1 MVEDISPRDS
11 LEHVLYY
18 WWVIALAIITGGL
31 LGWGIGRLSSP
42 VFEARAGYRVSLD
55 DNAILDELHKTN
67 PGAELTYDAKAP
79 YLAPVALA
87 FYTPEVRTAVQEQA
101 AVEGLDFPQ
110 DSFRTGQLSLD
121 QHGNAWMVVVRHSDP
136 ATAARLANLWI
147 SIADKNLRGAHT
159 QAVLALSLKIQ
170 IDLLTRCFTLADLAQ
185 VNQCAGT
192 SFTTPAEMQ
201 ASYQGL
207 DQQYQ
212 RALLASEGISTL
224 VNFGPAEVA
233 VPPARPVYY
242 NTGLLMLA
250 GGLLGLIIGGMVA
263 QRLEL
268 KTG

>member
-55 DNAILDELHKTN
+55 DNSVLAELHKTD
-67 PGAELTYDAKAP
+67 PGAELTYDVKAP

-147 SIADKNLRGAHT
+147 SIADENLRGAHT
-159 QAVLALSLKIQ
+159 QAVLALSLKVQ

-185 VNQCAGT
+185 VNRCAGA

-201 ASYQGL
+201 ASYLGL

-224 VNFGPAEVA
+224 VNFGPAEFA
-233 VPPARPVYY
+233 GPPARPVYY

>member
-55 DNAILDELHKTN
+55 DNSVLAELHKTD
-67 PGAELTYDAKAP
+67 PGAELTYDVKAP